1 MATDWTAIKTEYIN
15 GAEYP
20 ALAKRHKIKEA
31 TLRQRASRN
40 KWSQERQKASQAVTT
55 KATAVLVESRAE
67 QLANFN
73 ADDVRVAKAIRAKA
87 AKLLQAAT
95 TPHELRALAG
105 AFDSAQ
111 KIGRLALGATTENN
125 GLSSPGGGPVQS
137 VSMSQTEF
145 RQIAKQISSE
155 I

>member
-1 MATDWTAIKTEYIN
+1 MAIDWTAIKTEYIN

-111 KIGRLALGATTENN
+111 KIGRLALGASTENSN
-125 GLSSPGGGPVQS
+125 VSTAPSGLDHFYGAAQ
-137 VSMSQTEF
+137 
-145 RQIAKQISSE
+145 
-155 I
+155 

>member
-20 ALAKRHKIKEA
+20 ALAKRHNIKEA

-95 TPHELRALAG
+95 TPHELRSLAG

-111 KIGRLALGATTENN
+111 KIGRLALGASTENSN
-125 GLSSPGGGPVQS
+125 
-137 VSMSQTEF
+137 VSTAAAPAPRLTALRDDDF
-145 RQIAKQISSE
+145 I
-155 I
+155 

>member
-55 KATAVLVESRAE
+55 KATAVLIESRAE

-95 TPHELRALAG
+95 TPHELRSLAG
-105 AFDSAQ
+105 VFDSAQ
-111 KIGRLALGATTENN
+111 KIGRLALGASTE
-125 GLSSPGGGPVQS
+125 
-137 VSMSQTEF
+137 
-145 RQIAKQISSE
+145 KQDADKPAPRLTALRDDDFI
-155 I
+155 